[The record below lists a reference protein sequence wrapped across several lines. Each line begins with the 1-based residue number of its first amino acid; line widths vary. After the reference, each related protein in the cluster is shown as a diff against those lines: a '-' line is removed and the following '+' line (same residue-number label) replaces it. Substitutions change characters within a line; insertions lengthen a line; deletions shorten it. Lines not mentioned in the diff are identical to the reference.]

1 MKGNKNQ
8 NQNPNQNPNHLV
20 TENPKYAINNVD
32 NYYKNINYSYHDI
45 LTKFVSSLTEY
56 LKLISEKIHI
66 KKTDCY
72 KFIIE
77 RGVDTISHVFSI
89 ILYYTKNLDLAFY
102 HSQKAYYFYIEFIE
116 QISDDNVTFLQLSSK
131 DATTFVYKKTI
142 YEINNDY
149 KKIATELT
157 NDDKS
162 ILKYVD
168 TYMYIYKTLIHTFL
182 NSSENINTS
191 NTSNTSKNKS
201 IDMFCSKLLTIHN
214 LDANKSKIKQCY
226 LDCIYLFTNLL
237 AYKQNMATDLNSSFT
252 LLEDIFKHFIL
263 LSVSRKKQI
272 DDKIIKKNIHLYFQE
287 EIEFEQIFTNIT
299 PFVKP

>member
-1 MKGNKNQ
+1 MKGNKN
-8 NQNPNQNPNHLV
+8 PNQNYLV

-56 LKLISEKIHI
+56 LVLVSEKIHI

-72 KFIIE
+72 NFIIE

-149 KKIATELT
+149 KKNVNELT
-157 NDDKS
+157 NDEKS

-168 TYMYIYKTLIHTFL
+168 TYMYIYKILVQIFL
-182 NSSENINTS
+182 SNQNNQNNQNNTENTN
-191 NTSNTSKNKS
+191 KNKNKYV
-201 IDMFCSKLLTIHN
+201 DTFCHKLLTIHN
-214 LDANKSKIKQCY
+214 LDANKSKIKQSY

-237 AYKQNMATDLNSSFT
+237 AYKQNVVTDLNSTFT
-252 LLEDIFKHFIL
+252 LVENIFKHFISI
-263 LSVSRKKQI
+263 SVSVSKKKQI
-272 DDKIIKKNIHLYFQE
+272 DDKIIKQNIHLYFQE
-287 EIEFEQIFTNIT
+287 EIDFEQIFTAIT
-299 PFVKP
+299 PFVKQ

>member
-8 NQNPNQNPNHLV
+8 SQNQNPNHLV

-182 NSSENINTS
+182 NSTENINI
-191 NTSNTSKNKS
+191 NTSKNKS

-226 LDCIYLFTNLL
+226 LDCIYLFTNLI
-237 AYKQNMATDLNSSFT
+237 AYKQNMATDLTSSFT
-252 LLEDIFKHFIL
+252 LIEDIFNHFIS
-263 LSVSRKKQI
+263 LSVSRKKQLN
-272 DDKIIKKNIHLYFQE
+272 DKIIKKNIHLYFQE
-287 EIEFEQIFTNIT
+287 EIEFEQIFTNII
-299 PFVKP
+299 PIVKL

>member
-1 MKGNKNQ
+1 
-8 NQNPNQNPNHLV
+8 
-20 TENPKYAINNVD
+20 
-32 NYYKNINYSYHDI
+32 
-45 LTKFVSSLTEY
+45 LTEY

>member
-8 NQNPNQNPNHLV
+8 SQNQNQNQNHLV
-20 TENPKYAINNVD
+20 TENPKYAISNVD

-56 LKLISEKIHI
+56 LVLISEKIHI

-77 RGVDTISHVFSI
+77 RGIDTISHVFSI
-89 ILYYTKNLDLAFY
+89 LLYYTKNLDLAFY

-116 QISDDNVTFLQLSSK
+116 QIYDDNVTFLQLSSK

-149 KKIATELT
+149 KKIANELT

-168 TYMYIYKTLIHTFL
+168 TYMYIYKTLIQTFL
-182 NSSENINTS
+182 NSTENINTS

-201 IDMFCSKLLTIHN
+201 VDTFCSKLLTIHN
-214 LDANKSKIKQCY
+214 LDTNKSKIKQSY

-237 AYKQNMATDLNSSFT
+237 AYKQNVATGLNSIFT
-252 LLEDIFKHFIL
+252 LVENIFKHFI
-263 LSVSRKKQI
+263 SRKKQI

-287 EIEFEQIFTNIT
+287 EIDFEQIFTTII
-299 PFVKP
+299 PVVKL